1 MNESPL
7 HIDAA
12 ADVIHAAKVQMK
24 QNRQQG
30 LAAFNDLFRSGTLPD
45 PLLEGPYEGELL
57 AVDIALVVTPVVEWL
72 TSFWMPW
79 KGKYFMAARAEG
91 DNMFERKWKWLIRLL
106 FPFYRGIADYG
117 KDRLRAFTF
126 KTRTDSGKVDVD
138 RQVLTIDYDLPG
150 NPGLT
155 IRRIVD
161 EAVQVAD
168 GVYLGKI
175 HFHWWWGSWQM
186 IGYFS
191 LRRLA

>member
-7 HIDAA
+7 YTETADA
-12 ADVIHAAKVQMK
+12 IHAARALLQ
-24 QNRQQG
+24 RDRRQG
-30 LAAFNDLFRSGTLPD
+30 LAAFNDLFRSGTIPD
-45 PLLEGPYEGELL
+45 RPLNGPYDGELL
-57 AVDIALVVTPVVEWL
+57 AVDIAFLVTPVVEWL

-79 KGKYFMAARAEG
+79 KGKYLVEERAEG
-91 DNMFERKWKWLIRLL
+91 DNIFDRRWKWLLRLL
-106 FPFYRGIADYG
+106 FPFYRGMTDYG
-117 KDRLRAFTF
+117 RDRLRAFTF
-126 KTRTDSGKVDVD
+126 KTWLENGKVDAD
-138 RQVLTIDYDLPG
+138 RRVFRIDYDLPG

-175 HFHWWWGSWQM
+175 HFHWWWGTWQM

-191 LRRLA
+191 LRRPA